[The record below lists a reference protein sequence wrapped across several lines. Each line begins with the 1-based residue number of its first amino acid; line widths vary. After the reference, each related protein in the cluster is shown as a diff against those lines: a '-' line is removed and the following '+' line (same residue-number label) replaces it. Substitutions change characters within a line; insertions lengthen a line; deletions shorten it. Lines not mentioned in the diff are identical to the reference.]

1 MKAPCNYALVLI
13 IALFNSLSC
22 SPKAQFEAKAIDDT
36 TQQLNITIPLE
47 NGQYIYADTI
57 SLSVNKPGISLSP
70 WKSAHEPIAHYD
82 QRFKTSKQVIGGTPI
97 LTVEAKRANN
107 NPISDATIRLSFD
120 TNKSKA
126 PQEYFFPL
134 TAWAPEPT
142 KQPATQAPLATAESG
157 GSLPYIDQQHPNE
170 SVDQNICKKGC
181 AAAPEN
187 RWSNYLTSNMGCTKS
202 CWIQI
207 LLAFLL
213 GLLMS
218 LTPCIY
224 PMIPITMGI
233 LQAHGGKS
241 LIRNFLVALSYT
253 VGVATTFAALG
264 LTAALAGTL
273 MGSLLMHP
281 LVILLIVALLLY
293 IALSLFGLYN
303 MYLPRWL
310 TNRQAGTSKISGFVT
325 AFVFGAI
332 SGTIASPCLSPGII
346 FMLTL
351 VAALK
356 SVAIGFLLLFAFG
369 IGLSMP
375 LLLIGTFS
383 SSISLLP
390 QAGRWMEEVKYIFG
404 FMMLAMCIY
413 FLSSLIPWYATLA
426 LYSILLFGA
435 GIFYLIHSKQ
445 FMRTAHRVSSLF
457 GMALIASSVVVAG
470 QSVKS
475 YVLPSEKHSAI
486 DWKTDYEQ
494 ALNLAKQEHKKLF
507 VCVHAPLCIACHE
520 LQDKLNTDQGF
531 IEAIKKWVAALI
543 NLKDSSP
550 ATKTF
555 VERYKIIGAP
565 NCILIDPAD
574 ESVIKRWD
582 YALTSEQLND
592 LISLLKSET
601 AVNK

>member
-1 MKAPCNYALVLI
+1 MKPSCNYVLLSI
-13 IALFNSLSC
+13 LTICNSLLSTQNV
-22 SPKAQFEAKAIDDT
+22 QFEAKTIHENT
-36 TQQLNITIPLE
+36 EQLNITIPLD

-57 SLSVNKPGISLSP
+57 SLSVNRPGIAIST
-70 WKSAHEPIAHYD
+70 WKSSPEPLTRYD
-82 QRFKTSKQVIGGTPI
+82 QRFRTNKQVIEGTPT
-97 LTVEAKRANN
+97 LTVDLKRANN
-107 NPISDATIRLSFD
+107 DPIPDTSVRLSFS
-120 TNKSKA
+120 TNKNSA
-126 PQEYFFPL
+126 PQEYFYPL
-134 TAWAPEPT
+134 KGWEPAAEKSANSSEPKPTPESSIALSDD
-142 KQPATQAPLATAESG
+142 KQDLNKSSEE
-157 GSLPYIDQQHPNE
+157 NM
-170 SVDQNICKKGC
+170 CKKGC
-181 AAAPEN
+181 ATAPEK
-187 RWSNYLTSNMGCTKS
+187 RWSNYLTSIIGCTKS

-207 LLAFLL
+207 LIAFLL

-233 LQAHGGKS
+233 LQAHGSKS
-241 LIRNFLVALSYT
+241 LLLNFLLALSYT
-253 VGVATTFAALG
+253 VGIATTFAILG
-264 LTAALAGTL
+264 LMAAFAGTL
-273 MGSLLMHP
+273 MGSFLMNP
-281 LVILLIVALLLY
+281 FIILIIVALLLY

-310 TNRQAGTSKISGFVT
+310 TNRQAGTSKISGFFT

-356 SVAIGFLLLFAFG
+356 SVVIGFLLLFTFG
-369 IGLSMP
+369 IGLGIP

-413 FLSSLIPWYATLA
+413 FLSSLIPAYGTLA
-426 LYSILLFGA
+426 LLALLAFGA

-445 FMRTAHRVSSLF
+445 LAGTAARFLSLL
-457 GMALIASSVVVAG
+457 GMLLIASSVVIAS
-470 QSVKS
+470 QSIKS
-475 YVLPSEKHSAI
+475 YILPSLNHSAI
-486 DWKTDYEQ
+486 DFKTDYSQ
-494 ALNLAKQEHKKLF
+494 ALNTAKNEHKKLF

-520 LQDKLNTDQGF
+520 LLDELNSNKRF
-531 IEAIKKWVAALI
+531 IEAIKNWVAASI
-543 NLKDSSP
+543 DLKDSSP

-555 VERYKIIGAP
+555 VQQYKIIGAP
-565 NCILIDPAD
+565 NCILIDPSN

-582 YALTSEQLND
+582 YGMTKEQIDEMISILESE
-592 LISLLKSET
+592 K
-601 AVNK
+601 

>member
-1 MKAPCNYALVLI
+1 MKAFHSSVLVLMFTI
-13 IALFNSLSC
+13 FNSLLGVH
-22 SPKAQFEAKAIDDT
+22 KVQFEPSAIDANTQHIQLTISLDT
-36 TQQLNITIPLE
+36 SE
-47 NGQYIYADTI
+47 YIYADTI
-57 SLSVNKPGISLSP
+57 SLSVNKPGITISP
-70 WKSAHEPIAHYD
+70 WKSSPEPLSHYD
-82 QRFKTSKQVIGGTPI
+82 QQFRTNKQVIEGMPI
-97 LTVEAKRANN
+97 LSFEIKRAQS
-107 NPISDATIRLSFD
+107 NPITDASLRLSFS
-120 TNKSKA
+120 TNTSKA

-134 TAWAPEPT
+134 TKWAPEPQKAASPEPIPT
-142 KQPATQAPLATAESG
+142 SSNANPIAADDS
-157 GSLPYIDQQHPNE
+157 QQPNE
-170 SVDQNICKKGC
+170 SPEQTVCQKGC
-181 AAAPEN
+181 ATAPEN
-187 RWSNYLTSNMGCTKS
+187 RWSNYLTSIMGCTKS

-233 LQAHGGKS
+233 LQAHGSKS
-241 LIRNFLVALSYT
+241 LLRNFLLALSYT
-253 VGVATTFAALG
+253 VGIATTFAVLG

-273 MGSLLMHP
+273 MGSFLMHP

-310 TNRQAGTSKISGFVT
+310 TNRQTGTSKIGGFAT
-325 AFVFGAI
+325 AFIFGAI
-332 SGTIASPCLSPGII
+332 SGSIASPCLSPGII

-356 SVAIGFLLLFAFG
+356 SVLIGFLLLFTFG
-369 IGLSMP
+369 IGLSIP

-390 QAGRWMEEVKYIFG
+390 QAGRWIEEVKYIFG

-426 LYSILLFGA
+426 LFAVLAFGA

-445 FMRTAHRVSSLF
+445 FINTAGRFLSIL
-457 GMALIASSVVVAG
+457 GMLLIVSSVVIAG
-470 QSVKS
+470 QSLKS
-475 YVLPSEKHSAI
+475 YVLPSENHSLI
-486 DWKTDYEQ
+486 DWKTDYSQ
-494 ALNLAKQEHKKLF
+494 ALNLAKQENKKLF

-520 LQDKLNTDQGF
+520 LQDNLNSNTRF
-531 IEAIKKWVAALI
+531 IEAIKKWVAASI
-543 NLKDSSP
+543 NLKDSSED
-550 ATKTF
+550 TKKF
-555 VERYKIIGAP
+555 VQHYKIIGAP
-565 NCILIDPAD
+565 NCILIDPSN

-582 YALTSEQLND
+582 YDMTKEQLD
-592 LISLLKSET
+592 ELISLLESDK
-601 AVNK
+601 